1 MIELD
6 HLVVA
11 SGGVLTHYNPPYGD
25 IYMEVDE
32 AFRRRGIGSY
42 LVQELKRVAYESG
55 KLPAARCNSSNMI
68 SRKTL
73 ERAGFARCG
82 EMQLGRLRERKAM

>member
-1 MIELD
+1 
-6 HLVVA
+6 VVA

-32 AFRRRGIGSY
+32 AYRRRGIGSY
-42 LVQELKRVAYESG
+42 LVQELKRVAYLKG
-55 KLPAARCNSSNMI
+55 NVPAARCNAANAV

-73 ERAGFARCG
+73 ERAGFAVCG
-82 EMQLGRLRERKAM
+82 EMQVGLVRR